1 MSLTGKYR
9 IYIDEVGN
17 PDVGSSSNPNQRYL
31 SLTGIILELGYVE
44 NTLFPELESLK
55 RKYFH
60 SHPDE
65 PIVFHRK
72 ELVNKLP
79 PFEVLRSPDV
89 EQSFNSDLLN
99 NLHQWQYTAITVVID
114 KLQLIEQYKI
124 WRYDPYHY
132 CLKVLIERYVLWLQ
146 AHQEF
151 GDVLAE
157 LRGGKE
163 DLRLKKSFERVYEEG
178 SDWVKP
184 ELLHKHLTSRQ
195 LKVKPK
201 ANNIA
206 GLQLADIIAHP
217 SYKVA
222 LARRN
227 NDAIPRNFGGEI
239 GQILLSEK
247 YYQSPSGKID
257 GWGIK
262 WLP

>member
-1 MSLTGKYR
+1 MKYR

-17 PDVGSSSNPNQRYL
+17 SDLGSSQNTNQRYL
-31 SLTGIILELGYVE
+31 SLTGVILELGYV
-44 NTLFPELESLK
+44 NDVFYQDLEQLK
-55 RKYFH
+55 RNFFK
-60 SHPDE
+60 SHPDD

-79 PFEVLRSPDV
+79 PYSSLRNPAIEDA
-89 EQSFNSDLLN
+89 FNSALLSR
-99 NLHQWQYTAITVVID
+99 LFDWEYTIITVVID
-114 KLQLIEQYKI
+114 KLQHTEQYQT

-132 CLKVLIERYVLWLQ
+132 CLKVLIERYVRWLQ
-146 AHQEF
+146 ARHAV

-157 LRGGKE
+157 SRQGKE
-163 DLRLKKSFERVYEEG
+163 DIRLKKSFERVYEEG
-178 SDWVKP
+178 SEWVTP
-184 ELLHKHLTSRQ
+184 ALISEHLTSRQ

-206 GLQLADIIAHP
+206 GLQLADLVAHP

-227 NDAIPRNFGGEI
+227 NEALPKTFGGQI
-239 GQILLSEK
+239 GQILLNDK
-247 YYQSPSGKID
+247 YYRSPNGKID